1 MFTTKQQEKH
11 RIRYIVRL
19 LFYSFDA
26 YMALSYFNCGYMINI
41 NTDTGDVQYSI
52 LKEIEELIESLMVAY
67 CIILFKSFLKA
78 THLKKIL
85 EILTSK
91 TPAIG
96 IIFFSWVSQP
106 EIVYYVIRHRFL
118 CFLLLPAVD
127 VSE

>member
-1 MFTTKQQEKH
+1 MHTWHCHTSIV
-11 RIRYIVRL
+11 IRDLMLY
-19 LFYSFDA
+19 D
-26 YMALSYFNCGYMINI
+26 NI

-52 LKEIEELIESLMVAY
+52 LKEIQELIESLMVAY